1 MSRNTGERLETNFF
15 NKTTIEHLHRYALA
29 CEFAEGKVVL
39 DIASGEGYGTNLL
52 SNHAS
57 FVYGVDIDNE
67 TVINAEKKYI
77 KSNLKFLH
85 GSTSKIPLED
95 STVDLVVSFETI
107 EHHDEH
113 DQMMKEIKRV
123 LKAEGLLIIST
134 PDKKFYSD
142 LRNYTNPFHVKE
154 LYKNEFENLVS
165 KYFKKNQVLS
175 QGYMFGNSLIFNNLD
190 KDEVILYTGNFTEIK
205 TKSFNCN
212 FILIIGSNSEFKKTK
227 NSIFDGGIEFLTMN
241 ENEILKRFQKSNSYK
256 VGNFIL
262 QPLKIIKRYIKKY
275 FS

>member
-39 DIASGEGYGTNLL
+39 DIASGEGYGANLL
-52 SNHAS
+52 SNNAS
-57 FVYGVDIDNE
+57 FVYGVDIDKE
-67 TVINAEKKYI
+67 TVIIAEEKYI

-107 EHHDEH
+107 EHHNEH
-113 DQMMKEIKRV
+113 EQMMKEIKRV
-123 LKAEGLLIIST
+123 LKAEGILIIST

-142 LRNYTNPFHVKE
+142 LRNYKNPFHVKE

-165 KYFKKNQVLS
+165 KYFKKTQVLS
-175 QGYMFGNSLIFNNLD
+175 QGYLFGNSLIFNNLD
-190 KDEVILYTGNFTEIK
+190 KDEMVLYTGSFSQIK
-205 TKSFNCN
+205 TKSFNPN
-212 FILIIGSNSEFKKTK
+212 FILIIGSNSEFKKTE
-227 NSIFDGGIEFLTMN
+227 NSIFDGGNEILSMN

-275 FS
+275 FP